1 MVCDF
6 PHISV
11 PIFDSVFGNVLLLV
25 ADLPG
30 VPTTFR
36 LFGLTSS
43 MELELLL
50 MLAFIST
57 FVSRAL
63 IVLSA
68 HIQIEVSTD
77 SL

>member
-6 PHISV
+6 PHISI
-11 PIFDSVFGNVLLLV
+11 PIFDSVFGNAPLLL
-25 ADLPG
+25 ADLP
-30 VPTTFR
+30 VIPTTFH

-50 MLAFIST
+50 MLAFISA

-63 IVLSA
+63 IVQSA
-68 HIQIEVSTD
+68 HIQIEISTD